1 MDTMKRINIL
11 LVLFVYALVG
21 SAQNE
26 TKTIELGEVEIKAAK
41 VIHKPDG
48 QIIYPTE
55 TQKNASHSG
64 YSILQKLSLPNI
76 RVDEVSQSLS
86 AIDGRGSIQLR
97 INGIIVGREEML
109 ALSPGSI
116 SRIDFIDNPGVRYG
130 EGIAYVINILT
141 RRADSGYT
149 VGIDLTQALTVKSG
163 NDLIYGKWNAGNSEL
178 SLSYNFGYKDFKG
191 NRTHETAHYLL
202 TDGSTH
208 TIERNDLASRSRNF
222 NNGLQLKY
230 NLADSA
236 DYVFQASLKADF
248 SHIPNNYNRKRIIE
262 EDEQYIATQRERNRS
277 SSPVLDLYFFKQLT
291 PRQSLTLNAVG
302 TYIATSLRSS
312 YDEGAPY
319 AYRVEG
325 KTYSLMSEAIYE
337 NRLKPFTFT
346 AGANYMQKYT
356 KNKYTGDVNSVNP
369 MHNRSVYA
377 FAEIKGKL
385 GLIRYVAGVGGSYLD
400 YRQQAHDYQYWLFRP
415 KASVAYNPVQAVQ
428 LKYDFQ
434 ISEHVSRVAMISNTS
449 IRNNSMEWTL
459 GNPDIRPNREQAHT
473 FQISYTHPRFQSFV
487 QAYGKRC
494 HQPNMATYIRTE
506 DNRFVYTQ
514 LNQKEIDVL
523 NLMLYANGWIVPDKL
538 SIALSGTLFRCF
550 NFGEDYTHC
559 KTFYSGTANVQ
570 AYLGKLTL
578 SAFMD
583 SGFRFL
589 EGETEGFNGSFVSL
603 NASYR
608 YKNLNLSLAWQQP
621 FRNRYKQFQSDV
633 YNRYVRKTTALHCRD
648 LGNFVS
654 LNIAWKFSQG
664 RAYKDVRR
672 NIEQKADK
680 DTGILR

>member
-1 MDTMKRINIL
+1 MKRINIL

-262 EDEQYIATQRERNRS
+262 EDEQYIATQRECNRS

-291 PRQSLTLNAVG
+291 SRQSLTLNAVG

-385 GLIRYVAGVGGSYLD
+385 GPIRYVAGVGGSYLD

>member
-1 MDTMKRINIL
+1 MKRINIL

-141 RRADSGYT
+141 RRADSGYA

-191 NRTHETAHYLL
+191 NRTNETAHYLL

-291 PRQSLTLNAVG
+291 PRQSLTLNAVV

-385 GLIRYVAGVGGSYLD
+385 GPIRYVAGVGGSYLD

-648 LGNFVS
+648 LGNVVS

>member
-1 MDTMKRINIL
+1 M
-11 LVLFVYALVG
+11 
-21 SAQNE
+21 
-26 TKTIELGEVEIKAAK
+26 
-41 VIHKPDG
+41 
-48 QIIYPTE
+48 
-55 TQKNASHSG
+55 
-64 YSILQKLSLPNI
+64 
-76 RVDEVSQSLS
+76 
-86 AIDGRGSIQLR
+86 
-97 INGIIVGREEML
+97 
-109 ALSPGSI
+109 
-116 SRIDFIDNPGVRYG
+116 
-130 EGIAYVINILT
+130 
-141 RRADSGYT
+141 
-149 VGIDLTQALTVKSG
+149 
-163 NDLIYGKWNAGNSEL
+163 
-178 SLSYNFGYKDFKG
+178 
-191 NRTHETAHYLL
+191 
-202 TDGSTH
+202 
-208 TIERNDLASRSRNF
+208 
-222 NNGLQLKY
+222 KY

-385 GLIRYVAGVGGSYLD
+385 GPIRYVAGVGGSYLD